1 MHHHHET
8 WAEPRRSRVGV
19 MHPRFGSRARKA
31 LFATLTCLF
40 AGCAASLPQTA
51 VRPNADQRT
60 AIEAAV
66 YAWRLAGLPWS
77 NTCDDEF
84 TRVRIVVTEP
94 VEFTELCGR
103 KPVHAGGTL
112 YACNTQQN
120 EQYFPMSVVDPD
132 HIPLLVISQLQ
143 PEEHRRLLVVHETMH
158 WLERC
163 SGKGID
169 FDHADQRVWRGARL
183 VAQRDVERLFANN
196 PIRKSPRTA
205 RR

>member
-1 MHHHHET
+1 
-8 WAEPRRSRVGV
+8 

-77 NTCDDEF
+77 DTCDDEF

-120 EQYFPMSVVDPD
+120 EQYFPISVVDPD